1 MKIIISPAKT
11 VKEGQG
17 HYGSLPQLLAR
28 TEQVR
33 KEVLKK
39 DLYELMEM
47 WGCSEKIAEVN
58 QQRFAEMN
66 LSENLMCAI
75 ERYTGM
81 QYQSLDYASLNETQ
95 KAYILKHVLIPDAF
109 YGLLKADDGIVPYR
123 MDFHAQIQING
134 CKDLYEYWKDLP
146 SSLIEDDL
154 LINLA
159 SEEYAKAILP
169 YYSGSVVSIRF
180 MQNKN
185 GKLRSASTLAKKARG
200 TFLRWMAVNSMESLE
215 QMKDFDLDGFH
226 YEKDVSNESCFVF
239 VK

>member
-17 HYGSLPQLLAR
+17 QYGSLPQLLAR
-28 TEQVR
+28 TEQIR

-47 WGCSEKIAEVN
+47 WGCSEKIAEIN
-58 QQRFAEMN
+58 QKRFAEMN

-95 KAYILKHVLIPDAF
+95 KAYILKHVWIPDAF

-123 MDFHAQIQING
+123 MDFHTQIQING
-134 CKDLYEYWKDLP
+134 RKDLYEYWKDLP

-169 YYSGSVVSIRF
+169 YYKGNVINIRF
-180 MQNKN
+180 ARYKN
-185 GKLRSASTLAKKARG
+185 GKLVSASTLAKKARG